1 MLKKIM
7 NEASLTVRIT
17 TTGPLLIKSG
27 RDTVSGPNMT
37 PVLTFRNNRQEVF
50 IPGSSLKGVF
60 RSHVERVVGTLKARV
75 VCYPFSGET
84 DKEADQEQRKRDY
97 RESCGEMFNKIAKKN
112 DDGLDEKRN
121 KRLDSRKD
129 LIYAASCPTCRLFG
143 STSFIGRIAINDA
156 YLAPGTKEIK
166 ELRDGVGIDRLTGG
180 ASHGAKFDLE
190 VVSTG
195 VVFETDIH
203 LRNFELW
210 QLGMLFIVLQDMED
224 ELIPLGSG
232 RSRGLGKVK
241 TEIVLQDRPVRPG
254 GVVISTIRGVDT
266 SESPEEIWG
275 LGKWL
280 DDGSNDRVLKKD
292 TLLGLSFP
300 GDGYYGTWSDDLLT
314 LKPAVEQSPRGIRL
328 QRIFK
333 DDALTA
339 LRAGMIE
346 KFISRVKA
354 WPAQPQPGVVDETR
368 L

>member
-7 NEASLTVRIT
+7 NEAFLTVRIT

-27 RDTVSGPNMT
+27 RATVSGPDMT

-60 RSHVERVVGTLKARV
+60 RSHIERIVGSLKARV
-75 VCYPFSGET
+75 ICYLFSVEAG
-84 DKEADQEQRKRDY
+84 KEADRQQRQRDY
-97 RESCGEMFNKIAKKN
+97 RESCGEMFNKIAKKD
-112 DDGLDEKRN
+112 DDGMGKKRSE
-121 KRLDSRKD
+121 RLSERKD
-129 LIYAASCPTCRLFG
+129 IIYAASCPACRLFG

-156 YLAPGTKEIK
+156 YLAPDTREIK

-180 ASHGAKFDLE
+180 ASHGAKFELE

-210 QLGMLFIVLQDMED
+210 QLGMLFVVLQDMED

-241 TEIVLQDRPVRPG
+241 AKIVLQDRPARPG
-254 GVVISTIRGVDT
+254 GVVISTVRGGDT
-266 SESPEEIWG
+266 CEPDDQLWG

-280 DDGSNDRVLKKD
+280 DDGSNKAMGNDN
-292 TLLGLSFP
+292 LLGLSFP
-300 GDGYYGTWSDDLLT
+300 GDGAYGTWRDDLLT
-314 LKPAVEQSPRGIRL
+314 LTLAVEQSPRGIRL
-328 QRIFK
+328 QRVFK
-333 DDALTA
+333 SDALTD
-339 LRAGMIE
+339 LRAGTIDH
-346 KFISRVKA
+346 FIRRMKN
-354 WPAQPQPGVVDETR
+354 WPQHHKQEW
-368 L
+368 